1 MFAAVM
7 LPESGGTVM
16 ILDILHYCKI
26 MGLMMSEYPSV
37 ASLCLSFPT

>member
-26 MGLMMSEYPSV
+26 MGPLIWPDFYFFWYLYSW
-37 ASLCLSFPT
+37 